1 MLLHRGQLRI
11 CALGDGAVGES
22 ADRHF
27 VGHFP
32 SGQFARVEDARSCF
46 VIDGEEAVRMIR
58 PSSRAGVMAIAFS
71 RLSHNFIM
79 LLVHRNPILFHRVH
93 ITVPPV
99 FRYFEVGERRYKR
112 RCACS
117 PSVSYTHGGKRTGII
132 VYHHPFGVDTGTDAI
147 VENDR
152 NIVVQQFLVM
162 VISGCV
168 FGERSD
174 DSANPCGEEGVND
187 FYLSLVLLV
196 ALRHQ
201 DVVARFRRRSLN
213 AAQHTR
219 KEVVN

>member
-1 MLLHRGQLRI
+1 M
-11 CALGDGAVGES
+11 
-22 ADRHF
+22 
-27 VGHFP
+27 
-32 SGQFARVEDARSCF
+32 
-46 VIDGEEAVRMIR
+46 
-58 PSSRAGVMAIAFS
+58 
-71 RLSHNFIM
+71 
-79 LLVHRNPILFHRVH
+79 VHRNPILFHRVH

-99 FRYFEVGERRYKR
+99 FRYFEVGSGAIKEDALAARLYHIL
-112 RCACS
+112 
-117 PSVSYTHGGKRTGII
+117 HGGKRTGVI
-132 VYHHPFGVDTGTDAI
+132 VYHHPFGVDTGADA
-147 VENDR
+147 
-152 NIVVQQFLVM
+152 QFLVM

>member
-1 MLLHRGQLRI
+1 M
-11 CALGDGAVGES
+11 
-22 ADRHF
+22 
-27 VGHFP
+27 
-32 SGQFARVEDARSCF
+32 
-46 VIDGEEAVRMIR
+46 
-58 PSSRAGVMAIAFS
+58 
-71 RLSHNFIM
+71 
-79 LLVHRNPILFHRVH
+79 VHRNPILFHRVH

-99 FRYFEVGERRYKR
+99 FRYFEVGSGAIKEDALAARLYHIL
-112 RCACS
+112 
-117 PSVSYTHGGKRTGII
+117 HGGKRTGVI
-132 VYHHPFGVDTGTDAI
+132 VYHHPFSVDTGADAI

-187 FYLSLVLLV
+187 FYLPLVLLV